1 MIGLREAVN
10 TPTDPMTENGEQP
23 LFLGEFAMPE
33 RGAASDG
40 DEWVADMPEPSRWR
54 VIGPMA
60 LGLLSLIWIG
70 LFVALAWGDL
80 PQMTAAALAQFAA
93 ALLIVPLLA
102 GIVWLIALRS
112 SNAEA
117 QRFGATARA
126 MRAEAASLEQTVATL
141 TATIEANRVQLHE
154 QAQALSALGD
164 TAAGRLAA
172 IGSGLSDEVAQAN
185 NHARAL
191 ADTARAAQDHLNVLV
206 AGLPRA
212 QEEIATLVIDMDRA
226 GLAASEHAAALD
238 VQVSALADRG
248 REAETVAGGAAQK
261 LAAHILR
268 MEATS
273 ENAGARL
280 ETVTAEMSSA
290 VDAMLDR
297 TAGAIDESRKSIAAQ
312 GDAML
317 AMVGAHQAA
326 LDTAAKESAE
336 SLADRINLIE
346 VVIDRLA
353 ARLDAQRGTSD
364 TLLMTLDQNIAA
376 VEHKLATLHQQGT
389 ERAGQ
394 LAASISALDG
404 SANAMSESLRAGE
417 DMAARAI
424 GTAETLLAALDSA
437 AREMDETMPAAIER
451 LDSRFTASRAVVTA
465 TKPELLAL
473 VTAAESTHDAIEAIA
488 QVIADQRRNVD
499 ALTGTL
505 LESLNSG
512 RAKADAIGQMVDEA
526 TDRAN
531 RLSEEAAPRLLEAL
545 LRVRDTATQAAEHAR
560 DTLAKVI
567 PEAAEAL
574 EKSGVVA
581 LKQAV
586 DQGFDRTIAGLSS
599 AAESAIAATSR
610 AAAELDQQIRKI
622 DEQAALVE
630 TKIELAHSER
640 EEHARESFAR
650 RASLLIEALNSA
662 SIDITRTFAPDV
674 ADSAWAA
681 YLKGDRGVFTRRA
694 VRLLDTTEQREIA
707 RLYDEDAAFRDQVN
721 RYIHDFEGML
731 RTILTQR
738 DGSPLGVTLVSSDMG
753 KLYVAL
759 AQAIERLR

>member
-10 TPTDPMTENGEQP
+10 TSTDRVAANEEQP
-23 LFLGEFAMPE
+23 LFLGEFEMPE
-33 RGAASDG
+33 RSAALAD
-40 DEWVADMPEPSRWR
+40 DWVDDIAPPSRWR
-54 VIGPMA
+54 TIGPVVLA
-60 LGLLSLIWIG
+60 LLSLVWIG
-70 LFVALAWGDL
+70 AFVALAWNELARMSPVGI
-80 PQMTAAALAQFAA
+80 AQFFA
-93 ALLIVPLLA
+93 ALLVVPLLA
-102 GIVWLIALRS
+102 GVVWLVSLRS
-112 SNAEA
+112 SAAEA
-117 QRFGATARA
+117 RRFGATARA

-141 TATIEANRVQLHE
+141 SAAIEANRVQLSE

-164 TAAGRLAA
+164 TATARLAA
-172 IGSGLSDEVAQAN
+172 IGSGLSGEVAEAN
-185 NHARAL
+185 GHARAL
-191 ADTARAAQDHLNVLV
+191 ADTAQAAQDNLNVLM

-212 QEEIATLVIDMDRA
+212 QEEIASLVIDMDRA

-261 LAAHILR
+261 LAAHIAR

-280 ETVTAEMSSA
+280 EAVTAEMSAA

-297 TAGAIDESRKSIAAQ
+297 TAGAIDESRKSISAQ
-312 GDAML
+312 GEAML
-317 AMVGAHQAA
+317 AMVGANQAA

-336 SLADRINLIE
+336 SLAERIGLIE
-346 VVIDRLA
+346 KVIDRLGT
-353 ARLDAQRGTSD
+353 RLDTQRGVSD
-364 TLLMTLDQNIAA
+364 TLLTTLDQSIADT
-376 VEHKLATLHQQGT
+376 EHKLAMLHQQGV
-389 ERAGQ
+389 ERTGQ

-404 SANAMSESLRAGE
+404 SAHAMAEALRAGDE
-417 DMAARAI
+417 MATRAI
-424 GTAETLLAALDSA
+424 TTTESLLAALDSA
-437 AREMDETMPAAIER
+437 AREMDETMPAAVER
-451 LDSRFTASRAVVTA
+451 LDSRFAASKAVVVA

-505 LESLNSG
+505 LESLTSG

-526 TDRAN
+526 TERAN
-531 RLSEEAAPRLLEAL
+531 RLAEEAAPRLLEAL

-560 DTLAKVI
+560 DTLARVI

-586 DQGFDRTIAGLSS
+586 DQGFERTIAELSS
-599 AAESAIAATSR
+599 VAENAIAATSR
-610 AAAELDQQIRKI
+610 AAAELDQHIRKI

-630 TKIELAHSER
+630 TKIELARTER
-640 EEHARESFAR
+640 EEHERESFAK

-662 SIDITRTFAPDV
+662 SIDITRTFAPDI

-694 VRLLDTTEQREIA
+694 VRLLDTTEQRDIA
-707 RLYDEDAAFRDQVN
+707 RLYDDDLAFRDQVN

-738 DGSPLGVTLVSSDMG
+738 DGSPLGVTLLSSDMG